1 MSNNNAMKWQK
12 DLETYFSIY
21 NTFILEGFIDD
32 DVQYLDEGKIA
43 YCKIP
48 DYFDKVYS
56 EHKERSERKR
66 VIIYDPTECVEKRFQ
81 ICDDSDSVC
90 SGDCENDC
98 KNPCELKA
106 CKASEIKVKSQ
117 YESQLSQ
124 TFWNII
130 HNDEISKLMIDHD
143 NSGVSMDF
151 AKIHFA
157 VTSDD
162 EYERVK
168 SPDRRR
174 FEKAMTSLRYFLTSI
189 GENNDEP
196 SGYIFVIKMTSRL
209 LSRDGDSNGL
219 SDDELLLFR
228 QLLNISQCLDKRTEK
243 GMRVQHKLVI
253 LANQAKD
260 LPMWFTDEIAN
271 PTIKRIMVER
281 PSEDIKLSFFRN
293 MLKDNTVFDDDFRK
307 KYEATVGEGELNKPE
322 DSKGKN
328 AVERKFLAY
337 TNDFSMKMLR
347 RYRDYLIAQKKKS
360 ESATDSSKKISD
372 PAKLGYS
379 ISSFL
384 AGDMT
389 NPWNDEEIQQQL
401 LNIGEKVS
409 EKIIGQDYALN
420 TAQAILTRA
429 AIGLDRAENPNAPRA
444 VLFLAGPT
452 GTGKTELCKQI
463 AETVFGSE
471 DRMVRFDMSEYQQD
485 ESDQK
490 LFGAPPG
497 YVGYAEGGKLTNA
510 VKKEPFSLILFDE
523 IEKASGSILD
533 KFLQILGD
541 GRLTD
546 GKGETVRFTDCII
559 VITSNAG
566 VSSIADI
573 AKEVIE
579 ERMGAHFPQ
588 EMNMEKVKEMEEEG
602 KTSEEIYNLVKEHL
616 RYNVKA
622 YFYCKLGNG
631 NGRPELY
638 GRIEDSIVYYN
649 FIGKEAVGKI
659 VSSKIKSVSKS
670 AQEAMEISS
679 VECSPEV
686 LAALTE
692 FCQNS
697 SVRELGARGII
708 KTTGKLFSG
717 SLSRFF
723 SEYVRGVDG
732 KSRAQLSGKNIICSC
747 NGQIKSEQD
756 ISWRVAE

>member
-1 MSNNNAMKWQK
+1 MSNSNAMKWQK
-12 DLETYFSIY
+12 DLETYFPIY
-21 NTFILEGFIDD
+21 NTFILEGFVDD
-32 DVQYLDEGKIA
+32 DVQYLDKGKIA

-48 DYFDKVYS
+48 EYFDKLYS
-56 EHKERSERKR
+56 EREEKSERKR
-66 VIIYDPTECVEKRFQ
+66 VIIYDPTECVEKRFT
-81 ICDDSDSVC
+81 ICDFDCDDC
-90 SGDCENDC
+90 GGDCANCQDQ
-98 KNPCELKA
+98 CELKENNG
-106 CKASEIKVKSQ
+106 SDPKVKLRYPS
-117 YESQLSQ
+117 SQLSQ
-124 TFWNII
+124 KFWNII
-130 HNDEISKLMIDHD
+130 HNDEISKLLIDHD

-157 VTSDD
+157 VTEDD
-162 EYERVK
+162 EYKRVK
-168 SPDRRR
+168 DPDRRR
-174 FEKAMTSLRYFLTSI
+174 YEKVMSSLRNFLTAI
-189 GENNDEP
+189 EGNDDEP
-196 SGYIFVIKMTSRL
+196 RGYIFVIKMTSRL
-209 LSRDGDSNGL
+209 LSRDGDSNGI

-228 QLLNISQCLDKRTEK
+228 QLLSISQCLDKRTEEE
-243 GMRVQHKLVI
+243 MRIQHKLVI

-281 PSEDIKLSFFRN
+281 PSESIKLSFFRD
-293 MLKDNTVFDDDFRK
+293 MLEDDTVFDDDFIV
-307 KYEATVGEGELNKPE
+307 KYRNMVGESRGE
-322 DSKGKN
+322 KN
-328 AVERKFLAY
+328 AIEKKFLAY

-347 RYRDYLIAQKKKS
+347 RYKNYLKRNKL
-360 ESATDSSKKISD
+360 SD

-389 NPWNDEEIQQQL
+389 NPWDDEEIKQQL
-401 LNIGEKVS
+401 LNIGAKVS

-732 KSRAQLSGKNIICSC
+732 KSRAQLSGKKIICSC

>member
-1 MSNNNAMKWQK
+1 MSSNHAMKWQK
-12 DLETYFSIY
+12 DLETYFPIY

-32 DVQYLDEGKIA
+32 DVQYLDEGERIA

-48 DYFDKVYS
+48 EYFDKVYS
-56 EHKERSERKR
+56 DHKDRLKRKR
-66 VIIYDPTECVEKRFQ
+66 VIIYDPTECLEKRFT
-81 ICDDSDSVC
+81 ICDDDSEEC
-90 SGDCENDC
+90 TGNCESCEDQ
-98 KNPCELKA
+98 CELKE
-106 CKASEIKVKSQ
+106 CNGSIPKVKLHYPS
-117 YESQLSQ
+117 SRLSQ
-124 TFWNII
+124 KFWNII
-130 HNDEISKLMIDHD
+130 HNDEISKLLIDHD
-143 NSGVSMDF
+143 NTGVSMDF

-157 VTSDD
+157 VTEDD

-168 SPDRRR
+168 APDKRRY
-174 FEKAMTSLRYFLTSI
+174 EKAMTSLRHYLGTPD
-189 GENNDEP
+189 EHDDEP
-196 SGYIFVIKMTSRL
+196 GGYIFVIKMTSRL
-209 LSRDGDSNGL
+209 LSRAGDSSGL

-228 QLLNISQCLDKRTEK
+228 QLLSISQCLDIRTEK
-243 GMRVQHKLVI
+243 NMRMQHKLVI

-271 PTIKRIMVER
+271 PTIKRIVVER
-281 PSEDIKLSFFRN
+281 PSESIKLSFFRS
-293 MLKDNTVFDDDFRK
+293 MLEDETVFDHDFIV
-307 KYEATVGEGELNKPE
+307 KYRNMVGRSHGE
-322 DSKGKN
+322 KN
-328 AVERKFLAY
+328 AVERKFIAY

-347 RYRDYLIAQKKKS
+347 RYKNYL
-360 ESATDSSKKISD
+360 TRNRLSD

-389 NPWNDEEIQQQL
+389 NPWDDDEIKQQL

-409 EKIIGQDYALN
+409 EKIIGQEYALS
-420 TAQAILTRA
+420 TAQAILARA

-497 YVGYAEGGKLTNA
+497 YVGYEEGGKLTNA

-566 VSSIADI
+566 VLSIADI
-573 AKEVIE
+573 AKEAVE
-579 ERMGAHFPQ
+579 ERMGMPFPQ
-588 EMNMEKVKEMEEEG
+588 EMNMESVKAMEEEG
-602 KTSEEIYNLVKEHL
+602 KSPEEIYDLVREHL

-622 YFYCKLGNG
+622 YFYCILGNG
-631 NGRPELY
+631 HGRPELY

-659 VSSKIKSVSKS
+659 VSSKIDSVSKS
-670 AQEAMEISS
+670 AQETMEVGL

-686 LAALTE
+686 LAALTA
-692 FCQNS
+692 FCQDS
-697 SVRELGARGII
+697 TVRELGARGII
-708 KTTGKLFSG
+708 KATGKLFSG

-732 KSRAQLSGKNIICSC
+732 KSKAQLFGKRLVCSC
-747 NGQIKSEQD
+747 NGKIRFEQD